1 MAVFRPFT
9 AIRPVK
15 DKVHLIA
22 SRSFVTY
29 RKQQL
34 DFKLATNPY
43 SFIHI
48 IHPGWNK
55 PKKNKPNSAEK
66 FKLVKEKFE
75 DFYNKHYF
83 IQDNIPSF
91 YLYQQETENSRFIG
105 FIGCNAID
113 DYFNNTIKKH
123 ENTLIKREEIF
134 KNYLDI
140 CEINAEPVLITY
152 KDNEK
157 ITTIISQ
164 QSSMPPEYDFTTA
177 DGVRHKLWVVSDKQ
191 TTKKI
196 SNSFSKIDNLY
207 IADGHH
213 RCASSTL
220 LGKEKRTKNSNYS
233 GNEPFNFFMSYLV
246 EESQLKLWEYNRIVK
261 DLNGLTEN
269 QFLEKLTE
277 SFIVQPTSYFNKPS
291 KINQF
296 ALRLANQWYT
306 LNIKPNYCN
315 TNQTDTELLTEYI
328 LSPILGIKDL
338 RTDKRIDFVP
348 GKLTEKEIE
357 EKIKSEKFTAGF
369 VLYPTSIQQLKSI
382 ADNGLTMPPKSTWIE
397 PKLRSGLTIYK
408 L

>member
-48 IHPGWNK
+48 IHPGWNN

-134 KNYLDI
+134 KNYLVTF
-140 CEINAEPVLITY
+140 CTY
-152 KDNEK
+152 
-157 ITTIISQ
+157 I
-164 QSSMPPEYDFTTA
+164 F
-177 DGVRHKLWVVSDKQ
+177 V
-191 TTKKI
+191 KK
-196 SNSFSKIDNLY
+196 
-207 IADGHH
+207 
-213 RCASSTL
+213 
-220 LGKEKRTKNSNYS
+220 
-233 GNEPFNFFMSYLV
+233 
-246 EESQLKLWEYNRIVK
+246 
-261 DLNGLTEN
+261 
-269 QFLEKLTE
+269 
-277 SFIVQPTSYFNKPS
+277 
-291 KINQF
+291 
-296 ALRLANQWYT
+296 
-306 LNIKPNYCN
+306 
-315 TNQTDTELLTEYI
+315 
-328 LSPILGIKDL
+328 
-338 RTDKRIDFVP
+338 
-348 GKLTEKEIE
+348 
-357 EKIKSEKFTAGF
+357 
-369 VLYPTSIQQLKSI
+369 
-382 ADNGLTMPPKSTWIE
+382 
-397 PKLRSGLTIYK
+397 
-408 L
+408 